1 MKREFCYIGIR
12 DSVTRKIK
20 DWSVYMENEV
30 LFFPIFEGS
39 HTSADMLLDGVCD
52 SRKYWI

>member
-1 MKREFCYIGIR
+1 
-12 DSVTRKIK
+12 
-20 DWSVYMENEV
+20 MENEV